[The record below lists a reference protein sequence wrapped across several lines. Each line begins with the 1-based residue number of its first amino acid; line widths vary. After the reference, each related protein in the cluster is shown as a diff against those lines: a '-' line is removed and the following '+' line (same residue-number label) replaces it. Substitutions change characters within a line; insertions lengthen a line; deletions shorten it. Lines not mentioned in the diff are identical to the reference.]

1 MQERLFFGK
10 DCKRRLPYM
19 DRGAKTKVLVQI
31 VAALC
36 VVVSGLYSPESPET
50 GADEPAASQEKAA
63 SEIVILSPQER
74 SVFKLPIPENQITV
88 AGKIDGY
95 VQPGKSL
102 QIGLYGGQEN
112 YKQHMMYA
120 FDYPVN
126 PDGTFTVHFPV
137 GRLVP
142 FPNAKP
148 DHYTLELTY
157 PHAPTKTVTVVI
169 QKQTASD

>member
-1 MQERLFFGK
+1 
-10 DCKRRLPYM
+10 M
-19 DRGAKTKVLVQI
+19 DRGAKTNDAYTDRRCAV
-31 VAALC
+31 C
-36 VVVSGLYSPESPET
+36 SGKWSLFPASSET
-50 GADEPAASQEKAA
+50 GADEPAASQEKAV

-74 SVFKLPIPENQITV
+74 SVFTLPLPENQITV

-95 VQPGKSL
+95 VQTGKTL

-169 QKQTASD
+169 QKQTAFD

>member
-1 MQERLFFGK
+1 M
-10 DCKRRLPYM
+10 
-19 DRGAKTKVLVQI
+19 LVQI
-31 VAALC
+31 VIALC
-36 VVVSGLYSPESPET
+36 VAVSGLYSPAAPET
-50 GADEPAASQEKAA
+50 GAEAPAASQEKAT
-63 SEIVILSPQER
+63 SEIVIASPQEL
-74 SVFKLPIPENQITV
+74 SVFKLPIPDNQITV

-95 VQPGKSL
+95 VQPGKTL